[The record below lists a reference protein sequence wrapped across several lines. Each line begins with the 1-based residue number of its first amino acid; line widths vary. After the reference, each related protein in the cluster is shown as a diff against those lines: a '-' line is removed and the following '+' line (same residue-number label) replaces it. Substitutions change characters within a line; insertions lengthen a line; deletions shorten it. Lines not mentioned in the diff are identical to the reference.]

1 MKHLACVAL
10 AFGSAFCFTAQ
21 ASADRTPAV
30 YRNNPELLTQS
41 QLYSQRMAAE
51 KPELAMLLEK
61 LNLQYLY
68 QLDRGK
74 VYDLNLRTGAVTTVS
89 ADQARLQYP
98 SIGIPGFGFG
108 TPTAMIRSAGGY
120 IQGEAATTV
129 TCVFGGQ
136 LAEVQGFMA
145 STVARDPRGGVRNGQ
160 LVIDNW
166 LDSKSVVDFSVLM
179 ASGGAKNPINRT
191 VMETTHTGSCGDDLR
206 VAELVSTWPPLRI
219 DMAVDDTGSMGNELA
234 GAKAGLASF
243 IDSQQNSPTFK
254 RDVPYEL
261 ISFKD
266 SPTLRLANT
275 TDTGAALSAIQS
287 LYAGGGDDCPEDSL
301 GALNMA
307 LSRMSGDEDAEGAI
321 VLVTD
326 ASPHEGSV
334 DGVIAA
340 AQAAGV
346 KVHVLLSGDCT
357 AATLASSQNDGNPP
371 STLASLVSART
382 VFQRIARETGG
393 SYYYLPGGSAQDYA
407 AILAK
412 IFGSALAGDTEPP
425 AVDVAVTP
433 TTLWPANHKMVAIKP
448 DVRATDN
455 QDPNPVVT
463 LESVTSS
470 EPENDAADGNTEKD
484 IEIATDGTI
493 YLRAERSGSGEG
505 RTYTITYRA
514 VDASGNVGRGTA
526 TVFVPHDAN

>member
-1 MKHLACVAL
+1 MKHLAWAAL
-10 AFGSAFCFTAQ
+10 AFGSAICISAH
-21 ASADRTPAV
+21 ASVDRTPAV
-30 YRNNPELLTQS
+30 FRNHPELLKQS
-41 QLYSQRMAAE
+41 QLYSQHMAAE
-51 KPELAMLLEK
+51 KPELAFLLQK
-61 LNLQYLY
+61 LGLQYLY

-74 VYDLNLRTGAVTTVS
+74 VYDVNMRTGTVSTVS
-89 ADQARLQYP
+89 ADQAQLQYP

-145 STVARDPRGGVRNGQ
+145 STVSRDPRGGVRNGQ

-179 ASGGAKNPINRT
+179 ASGGARNPINRT

-219 DMAVDDTGSMGNELA
+219 DMAVDDTGSMGSELA
-234 GAKAGLASF
+234 GAKAGLATF
-243 IDSQQNSPTFK
+243 IDSQQNSTTFK
-254 RDVPYEL
+254 RDASYEL

-275 TDTGAALSAIQS
+275 TDTGAALAAIQS
-287 LYAGGGDDCPEDSL
+287 LYASGGDDCPEDSL

-307 LSRMSGDEDAEGAI
+307 LGRLSGDEDAEGAI

-326 ASPHEGSV
+326 ASPHEGNV
-334 DGVIAA
+334 DGIIAA

-357 AATLASSQNDGNPP
+357 AATLAGSQNDSTQP

-407 AILAK
+407 DILAK

-425 AVDVAVTP
+425 TVNVSVTP
-433 TTLWPANHKMVAIKP
+433 DTLWPANHKMVAIK
-448 DVRATDN
+448 ANLEIADN
-455 QDPNPVVT
+455 QDPSPVAT

-470 EPENDAADGNTEKD
+470 EPENDAADGDTDKD
-484 IEIATDGTI
+484 IEIASDGTI
-493 YLRAERSGSGEG
+493 YLRAERSGSGPG
-505 RTYTITYRA
+505 RTYTITYHA
-514 VDASGNVGRGTA
+514 VDASGNVGHGTA

>member
-1 MKHLACVAL
+1 MKHLAWAAL

-21 ASADRTPAV
+21 ASVDRTPAV
-30 YRNNPELLTQS
+30 YRNNPKLLKQS

-51 KPELAMLLEK
+51 KPELAFLLEK
-61 LNLQYLY
+61 LDLQYLY

-74 VYDLNLRTGAVTTVS
+74 VYDVNLRTGTVTTVS
-89 ADQARLQYP
+89 ADQAQLQYP
-98 SIGIPGFGFG
+98 SVGIPGFGFG
-108 TPTAMIRSAGGY
+108 TPTAMIRSGSGY

-145 STVARDPRGGVRNGQ
+145 STVARDPRGGIRNGQ

-219 DMAVDDTGSMGNELA
+219 DMAMDDTGSMGNELA

-243 IDSQQNSPTFK
+243 IASQQSSPTFK
-254 RDVPYEL
+254 RDVSYEL

-266 SPTLRLANT
+266 SPTLRLAST

-287 LYAGGGDDCPEDSL
+287 LYASGGNDCPEDSL
-301 GALNMA
+301 GALDMA
-307 LSRMSGDEDAEGAI
+307 LGRLSGDQDAEGAI

-326 ASPHEGSV
+326 ASPHEGNV
-334 DGVIAA
+334 DGTIAA

-346 KVHVLLSGDCT
+346 KIHVLLSGDCT
-357 AATLASSQNDGNPP
+357 AATLAGSRNDDIQR

-407 AILAK
+407 DILTK
-412 IFGSALAGDTEPP
+412 IFGAALAGDTKPP
-425 AVDVAVTP
+425 AVTVSVTP
-433 TTLWPANHKMVAIKP
+433 GTLWPANHKMVAIKA
-448 DVRATDN
+448 DVQAVDN
-455 QDPNPVVT
+455 EDPSPVVT

-470 EPENDAADGNTEKD
+470 EPEDGTADGATGKD
-484 IEIATDGTI
+484 IEIASDGAI
-493 YLRAERSGSGEG
+493 YLRAERSGSGPG

-514 VDASGNVGRGTA
+514 VDASGNVGHGTA
-526 TVFVPHDAN
+526 TVSVPHDAR